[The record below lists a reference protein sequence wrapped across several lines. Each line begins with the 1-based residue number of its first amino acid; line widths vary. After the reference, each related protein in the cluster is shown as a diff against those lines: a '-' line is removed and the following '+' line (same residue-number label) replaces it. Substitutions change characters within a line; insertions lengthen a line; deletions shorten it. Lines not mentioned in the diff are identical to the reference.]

1 MKNCSNCPSY
11 RKIQTTSMQLLKSLD
26 SAIQIIWRR
35 DQRVIRLPNFSVLPN
50 VVSLGLVLLLSLTGN
65 IIAHADALNEDD
77 LLLLDFNLE
86 RQRLA
91 SAVTAY
97 SYGNTAVVSL
107 AEAGAALEFPIIVNP
122 QAGSASGWFIR
133 PERTF
138 KLDINEGFVEIEGKR
153 LPLKPDEALVHND
166 AIFVTMETFS
176 NWFPTTLSLKR
187 STLTVE
193 VEARERL
200 PLQER
205 QARRSDAQQIYSM
218 GPAKLP
224 LIESPYKLL
233 GPHAV
238 DIGLG
243 YSIQRPD
250 GAGKGYTGLTYSAL
264 ASGDVVFMDSHIY
277 LNGSNNEALSQARFS
292 LSRDNLGMPL
302 GLRYVEVGDIVPAI
316 VPGLSYSGVE
326 RGVLIQGGG
335 SAIGRDDLIGSE
347 IFNLSG
353 DALEGWDVE
362 LFQNGMRVGFQT
374 VGPDGRYNFTNIEPF
389 AGENKFDLN
398 FYGPAGERRTETIM
412 RYSGFTPDLPGS
424 VRYQLSVTQKG
435 EQIYEGQNDASLSMS
450 DRGSARIAGSLEMR
464 VLPKLAVRG
473 SWNNLMV
480 DGRRLNY
487 SSLGAS
493 TGWRD
498 ISLGVGVTHDPLT
511 GTRWDGSIALPAQK
525 KLAGFDARFSHT
537 QYAQT
542 VLNDDPLELEKYELQ
557 LSSRTGITLSGPIGD
572 MKTQFSL
579 FHNREPERSSNQV
592 LAGFTASSGRINFG
606 NTFNYYQFSRDAS
619 NVRAPDRL
627 DGSLFFSSQIHPLS
641 LRGGMT
647 YSLKPEAEASQYFLD
662 SNLAIAKD
670 MSVNFGLNY
679 SPLSD
684 VTRYT
689 SGLNWQLPQV
699 TLSPRVNYDS
709 NGQYSGFVYAAFSLA
724 PRPDRGGLLVRG
736 RSLATSGTVAAR
748 VFLDNDNNQTVS
760 AGDEPLQDVSVR
772 ALQAY
777 RTAKTDAKGLAYL
790 TDISGQRPT
799 DVVLDVKTL
808 PSPQMISTHAGNS
821 VQPRPTAIKVIDFP
835 VIPTGEIDGH
845 VYRMRMGKRGPL
857 PGAMV
862 ELRKPDGKVAAFK
875 ISSQDG
881 LFVFEGVPYGTYS
894 LGLAGKSGSGEKPL
908 HLTLKHRQSE
918 FLNVEIVLPE
928 VLDAIKGAASSL
940 PPAQPVVS
948 LPPVPVTPVL
958 IPPKVEPV
966 AEKST
971 EETLAS
977 AVGDGRLVQ
986 IAAFADIDGAQA
998 YRLKLQAMDILRD
1011 ARIDVVSVD
1020 LGRHGLFHRVV
1031 AKPGAANAD
1040 ALCMALKARGI
1051 DCLTIAP

>member
-1 MKNCSNCPSY
+1 
-11 RKIQTTSMQLLKSLD
+11 
-26 SAIQIIWRR
+26 
-35 DQRVIRLPNFSVLPN
+35 
-50 VVSLGLVLLLSLTGN
+50 
-65 IIAHADALNEDD
+65 
-77 LLLLDFNLE
+77 
-86 RQRLA
+86 
-91 SAVTAY
+91 
-97 SYGNTAVVSL
+97 
-107 AEAGAALEFPIIVNP
+107 
-122 QAGSASGWFIR
+122 
-133 PERTF
+133 
-138 KLDINEGFVEIEGKR
+138 
-153 LPLKPDEALVHND
+153 
-166 AIFVTMETFS
+166 
-176 NWFPTTLSLKR
+176 
-187 STLTVE
+187 
-193 VEARERL
+193 
-200 PLQER
+200 
-205 QARRSDAQQIYSM
+205 
-218 GPAKLP
+218 

-233 GPHAV
+233 GPHAA

-243 YSIQRPD
+243 YSIRRPD
-250 GAGKGYTGLTYSAL
+250 GAGKAYTGLTYSAL
-264 ASGDVVFMDSHIY
+264 ASGDVAFMDSHIY
-277 LNGSNNEALSQARFS
+277 LNGSDKDALSQARFS

-326 RGVLIQGGG
+326 RGILIQGGG

-353 DALEGWDVE
+353 DALAGWDVE

-389 AGENKFDLN
+389 AGENKFELN
-398 FYGPAGERRTETIM
+398 FYGPAGERRIETIM

-435 EQIYEGQNDASLSMS
+435 EQIYEGQDAANLSMT
-450 DRGSARIAGSLEMR
+450 DRGSGRIAGSMEMR

-498 ISLGVGVTHDPLT
+498 LTFGVGVTRDPLT
-511 GTRWDGSIALPAQK
+511 GTRWDGSIGLPGQK
-525 KLAGFDARFSHT
+525 KLGGFDARFSHT

-542 VLNDDPLELEKYELQ
+542 VLIDDSLELDKYELQ
-557 LSSRTGITLSGPIGD
+557 LRSRTGISLTGPIGNT
-572 MKTQFSL
+572 KTQFSL
-579 FHNREPERSSNQV
+579 FHNSEPERSSNQL
-592 LAGFTASSGRINFG
+592 LAGFTARTGRINFG
-606 NTFNYYQFSRDAS
+606 NTLNYFQFSRDAS

-627 DGSLFFSSQIHPLS
+627 DGNLFFNSQIHPIS
-641 LRGGMT
+641 LRGGMSYT
-647 YSLKPEAEASQYFLD
+647 LKPEAEASQYFID
-662 SNLAIAKD
+662 SNVTIAKD

-699 TLSPRVNYDS
+699 TLSPRINYDS
-709 NGQYSGFVYAAFSLA
+709 NGEYSGFVYAAFSLA
-724 PRPDRGGLLVRG
+724 PRPDRGGVLVSG
-736 RSLATSGTVAAR
+736 RSLATTGTVAAR
-748 VFLDNDNNQTVS
+748 VFLDNDDSQTVS
-760 AGDEPLQDVSVR
+760 AGDEPLQNVSVR

-777 RTAKTDAKGLAYL
+777 RTAKTDAKGMAYL
-790 TDISGQRPT
+790 TDISGHRPT
-799 DVVLDVKTL
+799 DVVLDVQTL

-835 VIPTGEIDGH
+835 VIPTGEIEGH
-845 VYRMRMGKRGPL
+845 VYKMQRGKRGAL

-894 LGLAGKSGSGEKPL
+894 LGLAGKSGGSEKPV
-908 HLTLKHRQSE
+908 HLVLKRGQSE
-918 FLNVEIVLPE
+918 YLNVEIVVPE
-928 VLDAIKGAASSL
+928 VLEAIKGPTS
-940 PPAQPVVS
+940 PPPPSQAVVT
-948 LPPVPVTPVL
+948 LPPVPVTPAV
-958 IPPKVEPV
+958 IPPKDEPV
-966 AEKST
+966 AEKSP
-971 EETLAS
+971 EKMLVRA
-977 AVGDGRLVQ
+977 AGDGRLVQ
-986 IAAFADIDGAQA
+986 IAAFADIEGAKA
-998 YRLKLQAMDILRD
+998 YRLKLQAMDILQD

-1031 AKPGAANAD
+1031 AKPGSTSAD
-1040 ALCMALKARGI
+1040 ALCMALKTRGI
-1051 DCLTIAP
+1051 ECFAIAP